1 MALSSS
7 ARPFPG
13 IRSLV
18 LAVLGAW
25 FVFALAGSL
34 LGIFDSQ
41 PRPPI
46 PLGVT
51 ALGPIAVFAVWYLTS
66 LGFREFVSTLNLRLL
81 TFAQVWRVVGIVFVI
96 LYWRSALP
104 GVFAL
109 PAGLGDVAIGIT
121 APVVAWLWKPP
132 YPRKMFVMWNL
143 LGSLDLVLAVS
154 LGVLSSATPV
164 GLLAGDISTRLMG
177 QFPLSLIPT
186 FFVPLFLIFHLIS
199 LDRVRRERP

>member
-96 LYWRSALP
+96 LYW
-104 GVFAL
+104 
-109 PAGLGDVAIGIT
+109 
-121 APVVAWLWKPP
+121 
-132 YPRKMFVMWNL
+132 
-143 LGSLDLVLAVS
+143 
-154 LGVLSSATPV
+154 
-164 GLLAGDISTRLMG
+164 
-177 QFPLSLIPT
+177 
-186 FFVPLFLIFHLIS
+186 
-199 LDRVRRERP
+199 